1 MTTTEQQT
9 QVTPVNRCHI
19 CQSPCYRPLIS
30 RDDSG
35 DMLPNGRYRCA
46 KCTFEFNSVAT
57 WRGDKSQ
64 LTRSPD
70 QASPDGAISPSA
82 SNPSHHLA

>member
-1 MTTTEQQT
+1 MMTTPQELPHQE
-9 QVTPVNRCHI
+9 TPVNRCHI

-57 WRGDKSQ
+57 WRGDKSR
-64 LTRSPD
+64 LTGNPD
-70 QASPDGAISPSA
+70 PASTDGTNSPS
-82 SNPSHHLA
+82 P